1 MNSNKDY
8 YKILNIPEDIEQA
21 DIKKA
26 YKKLAIKWHP
36 DKNKSSN
43 AEEKFKEISEAY
55 QILSDP
61 DKRKEYD
68 NPRNYGTFNHV
79 NFINPF
85 DLFDSFFNDMHRSDD
100 FSRMEQHFRQMQQ
113 DMRNMNRGCSSE
125 SHSYSNVNGN
135 VTKKTVKNT
144 TKNGKTY
151 KEIIEESNGEKK
163 ITKIYPDGTK
173 KITNEINFEE
183 DK

>member
-1 MNSNKDY
+1 MNSNY
-8 YKILNIPEDIEQA
+8 YKILNIQENTEQA

-68 NPRNYGTFNHV
+68 NLRGTSFNNSHI
-79 NFINPF
+79 NFANPF
-85 DLFDSFFNDMHRSDD
+85 DLFDSFFNDMHRLDD
-100 FSRMEQHFRQMQQ
+100 FSSMEQHFRQMQH
-113 DMRNMNRGCSSE
+113 DLRNMNRGCSSE
-125 SHSYSNVNGN
+125 SHSYSNINGI

-173 KITNEINFEE
+173 KITNEIDFEG